1 MPANAN
7 SASLQNALPRR
18 EVFLFEKEE
27 GGLVMD
33 FRLYFKGHLPAE
45 TNSPRTKDK
54 HRIRRYFHPQLRELW
69 NTHPNLKEQ
78 MRRPLLL
85 DEVDESQA
93 GGDGRRQARWHPS
106 GKPWIEH
113 LAEEYNR
120 DGFRYIPLVRKN
132 GLQCSL
138 DILFLRRDPPGG
150 IVSRGGGDIDN
161 RIKVLFD
168 ALRITENASEL
179 CGAKPEDGED
189 PFFCLL
195 EDDSLISEV
204 TITTDRLLT
213 PREGGEAINDVLMV
227 IHVKVSDP
235 GSIFAA
241 GRLV

>member
-1 MPANAN
+1 MSANAD
-7 SASLQNALPRR
+7 SPSRQSALPRI
-18 EVFLFEKEE
+18 EVFPFEKEE
-27 GGLVMD
+27 GVLVMD

-45 TNSPRTKDK
+45 TSSPRTKDK

-69 NTHPNLKEQ
+69 NTDPNLKEQ

-85 DEVDESQA
+85 DDADES
-93 GGDGRRQARWHPS
+93 GEGRVRQARWHPS

-113 LAEEYNR
+113 LAAEYNR

-132 GLQCSL
+132 GLRCSL

-213 PREGGEAINDVLMV
+213 PLEGGEAINDVLMV